1 MKEIDKWVST
11 AKLILDTNKNEDL
24 SFTSIESLYELSQ
37 DFRIESETTI
47 KIQNA
52 IKPIINWKED
62 AEKFIEKNT
71 NKMKSKNKKK
81 AETGVS
87 NKAYEVMCQLP
98 QFFEDELVEQ
108 KDQEMEINDTD
119 PQPELFGNQINKN
132 ENITCDNEEI
142 KKQDQEVAAN
152 IIKEDKE
159 SEDVEMKDSQ
169 NALDESEPN

>member
-71 NKMKSKNKKK
+71 NKMKSKNKKRLK
-81 AETGVS
+81 LE
-87 NKAYEVMCQLP
+87 
-98 QFFEDELVEQ
+98 FR
-108 KDQEMEINDTD
+108 
-119 PQPELFGNQINKN
+119 
-132 ENITCDNEEI
+132 I
-142 KKQDQEVAAN
+142 KPMRLCVNCLSFLKMN
-152 IIKEDKE
+152 
-159 SEDVEMKDSQ
+159 
-169 NALDESEPN
+169 